1 MGRGTS
7 MNKCFWPLSQ
17 ALERRR
23 QVNHCEFKATLIC
36 RESPDSQGLIQ
47 RICTLERKRR
57 INYSGFQFHQFLPR
71 DHREF
76 ICRVF
81 NSILKYGVHAPCCA
95 PVFRSKPASRK
106 HYSVASASAPASRF
120 LLEFPPRLP
129 FLMCGKSSKATIW
142 TTLQLVVFTP
152 SDGRVPPAL
161 FFSRKWHN
169 YRGGQ

>member
-1 MGRGTS
+1 MLLAFITS
-7 MNKCFWPLSQ
+7 TWEAEAGKSLWVQGYPDLQ
-17 ALERRR
+17 
-23 QVNHCEFKATLIC
+23 
-36 RESPDSQGLIQ
+36 RESRQPGLDTEKLDVGKKKKLLWISNF
-47 RICTLERKRR
+47 
-57 INYSGFQFHQFLPR
+57 INSFHVTTENCYTRFL
-71 DHREF
+71 
-76 ICRVF
+76 
-81 NSILKYGVHAPCCA
+81 NSILKYGVHASCCA

-120 LLEFPPRLP
+120 LLEFLPWLP

-161 FFSRKWHN
+161 FFSRKLHN

>member
-1 MGRGTS
+1 MLLAFITS
-7 MNKCFWPLSQ
+7 TWEAEAGKSLWVQGHPDLQ
-17 ALERRR
+17 
-23 QVNHCEFKATLIC
+23 
-36 RESPDSQGLIQ
+36 RESRQPGLDTENLYVGKKKKKKLLWVPISSIPSMWPQ
-47 RICTLERKRR
+47 RIV
-57 INYSGFQFHQFLPR
+57 IQDF
-71 DHREF
+71 
-76 ICRVF
+76 F
-81 NSILKYGVHAPCCA
+81 NSILKYGVHASCCA

-120 LLEFPPRLP
+120 LLEFLPWLP

>member
-1 MGRGTS
+1 MGRGPS
-7 MNKCFWPLSQ
+7 MKKCFWPLSQ
-17 ALERRR
+17 PLERQR

-36 RESPDSQGLIQ
+36 KESPDSQGLIQ
-47 RICTLERKRR
+47 RNCTLARKRKR
-57 INYSGFQFHQFLPR
+57 NYSVSNFINSFHVTTENCYTRFL
-71 DHREF
+71 
-76 ICRVF
+76 
-81 NSILKYGVHAPCCA
+81 NSILKYGVHASCCA

-120 LLEFPPRLP
+120 LLEFLPWLP

-161 FFSRKWHN
+161 FFSRKLHN